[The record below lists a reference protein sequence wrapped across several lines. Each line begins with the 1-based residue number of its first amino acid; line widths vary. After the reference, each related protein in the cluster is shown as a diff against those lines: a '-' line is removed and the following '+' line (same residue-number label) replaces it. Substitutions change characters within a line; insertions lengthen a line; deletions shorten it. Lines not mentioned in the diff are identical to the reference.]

1 MDTLFCLAAA
11 TTLLLAKGQSYDDLV
26 RLEKLLFP
34 NYSSTWRPVRNL
46 SHVTNISIQFT
57 IASLVSMDILN
68 EQIVNKVILR
78 LSWYDQF
85 LVWNSSEYG
94 GIETIAPRR
103 GTVWEPMLL
112 VPNAIQQWDMAADAT
127 ASLSVGSTG
136 LVMILLGGPLKTS
149 FPVDMTKFPFDTQ
162 VISISLYPVQYDKNE
177 VVFSV
182 SHDDGIPDSLRS
194 HGEWTIKSSSF
205 EAVIPSGNRCGVE
218 LRMIIQRKPIF
229 YILSIILP
237 ISLLSFLNMVVF
249 AVPAESGEKLS
260 FSLTTMLSLAVYMSF
275 VSQIMPNKSVPL
287 SFMAV
292 YLASVLCLSA
302 LAILATVF
310 VLRLYHKPE
319 TETPPF
325 WVTQILCVKKAATGA
340 KVTFREVSA
349 TLDVVFGVVFG
360 LCATLAVG
368 TQVYVMQ
375 LAE

>member
-1 MDTLFCLAAA
+1 MDALFCLAAA
-11 TTLLLAKGQSYDDLV
+11 TTLLFVKGQSYDDLV
-26 RLEKLLFP
+26 RLEKQLFP
-34 NYSSTWRPVRNL
+34 NYSSTWRPVRNH
-46 SHVTNISIQFT
+46 SHVTNISIQFM

-68 EQIVNKVILR
+68 EQIVNKVLLS

-94 GIETIAPRR
+94 GIEKIAPRR

-136 LVMILLGGPLKTS
+136 LVMLSLGGPLKTS
-149 FPVDMTKFPFDTQ
+149 FPVDMRKFPFDTQ
-162 VISISLYPVQYDKNE
+162 TISISLYPVQYDENE

-182 SHDDGIPDSLRS
+182 SQDYGIPDSLRS

-205 EAVIPSGNRCGVE
+205 EAAIPSGNRCGVE
-218 LRMIIQRKPIF
+218 FRMTIQRKPIF

-310 VLRLYHKPE
+310 ILRLYHKPE

-325 WVTQILCVKKAATGA
+325 WVTKILCVKKTAPEA

>member
-11 TTLLLAKGQSYDDLV
+11 TTLLFVKGQSYDDLD
-26 RLEKLLFP
+26 RLEKQLFP
-34 NYSSTWRPVRNL
+34 NYSSTWRPVRNH

-57 IASLVSMDILN
+57 ISSLVSMDILN
-68 EQIVNKVILR
+68 EQIVNKVILS

-94 GIETIAPRR
+94 GTEKITPRR

-136 LVMILLGGPLKTS
+136 LVILSLGGPLKTS
-149 FPVDMTKFPFDTQ
+149 FPVDMRKFPFDTQ
-162 VISISLYPVQYDKNE
+162 TISISLYPVQYDENE

-182 SHDDGIPDSLRS
+182 SQDYGIPDSLRS

-205 EAVIPSGNRCGVE
+205 EAVMSGDYCGVE
-218 LRMIIQRKPIF
+218 FRMTIQRKPIF

-275 VSQIMPNKSVPL
+275 VSQIIPNKSVPL

-325 WVTQILCVKKAATGA
+325 WMTQILCVNRAASEA
-340 KVTFREVSA
+340 KVTYRDVSA
-349 TLDVVFGVVFG
+349 KLDVVFGVMFG
-360 LCATLAVG
+360 LLATLAVG

-375 LAE
+375 